1 MEGFIDAVH
10 LFAVDAPDIAHHAA
24 FVDGFD
30 LLQKNDRS
38 AVHAL
43 HGGKQIVCRLMRF
56 LASAGCQRGYNEG
69 RAIEVASIVLQQ
81 KNRACA
87 ALF

>member
-10 LFAVDAPDIAHHAA
+10 LFAADTPDLAHHAA

-30 LLQKNDRS
+30 LLQQDNRS
-38 AVHAL
+38 AIHAL
-43 HGGKQIVCRLMRF
+43 HGVQQVVCGLMRF

-69 RAIEVASIVLQQ
+69 WTIEVAGVVLQS
-81 KNRACA
+81 
-87 ALF
+87 

>member
-30 LLQKNDRS
+30 LLQKNDGCT
-38 AVHAL
+38 VHAL
-43 HGGKQIVCRLMRF
+43 HGGKQIVRGLMWF
-56 LASAGCQRGYNEG
+56 LASAGGQRGYNEG
-69 RAIEVASIVLQQ
+69 RAIEVASVVLQQ